1 VHHPAH
7 SGAAKIMEPE
17 TVILHLIGGPI
28 MIAGTTV
35 PVAVDYLTGVRQSG
49 RQLLR
54 HGRRLTSVQPASA

>member
-1 VHHPAH
+1 
-7 SGAAKIMEPE
+7 MEPE

-54 HGRRLTSVQPASA
+54 HGRRPTSVQPASAW